1 MSDEVTKQFHLIL
14 PIQTHKHSIITITLL
29 LYIGNPT
36 FRVHG
41 LIVSLRRTLLETMP
55 QEFFQN
61 LLSFGGPRRTGD
73 RSVHSNS
80 VATYDELERLV
91 VTA

>member
-14 PIQTHKHSIITITLL
+14 PNQTNQHSIITITLL
-29 LYIGNPT
+29 LYIGNPSL
-36 FRVHG
+36 RVHG

-55 QEFFQN
+55 QELFQDD
-61 LLSFGGPRRTGD
+61 LSFAGLRRTGD
-73 RSVHSNS
+73 RSVLSDS
-80 VATYDELERLV
+80 FTTYDELERLV